1 MGEEIRAKTNIF
13 HHHFVEEQKV
23 WFFFTLD
30 TLLKTNIAP
39 ENGLM
44 VDYFHFGEK
53 GLFWGTKIWVSG
65 RARWKI
71 QTKLAS
77 HLDFVIDGC
86 LAKVGKRP
94 WKGHGIIMHTTDN
107 AGHRGPFCRWCH
119 YLINIYIYTYR
130 LPKASKFLGWLLNNH
145 LFMFGFGPWIPPK
158 KNRSSE
164 RFLPKFTKPK
174 PVDS

>member
-1 MGEEIRAKTNIF
+1 MESSAFRPSPDASCTPGRMFVCQMGQEIRVKTNIF

-23 WFFFTLD
+23 WSFFSLD

-53 GLFWGTKIWVSG
+53 GLFWGAKIWVFG

-77 HLDFVIDGC
+77 HLDFVVDGC

-107 AGHRGPFCRWCH
+107 AGHRGPFCLWCH
-119 YLINIYIYTYR
+119 YLLYKQLLYTHIDFQRPQNFWGGY
-130 LPKASKFLGWLLNNH
+130 
-145 LFMFGFGPWIPPK
+145 
-158 KNRSSE
+158 
-164 RFLPKFTKPK
+164 
-174 PVDS
+174 